1 MLQLTD
7 DIRISNRK
15 MKSILKSPEKTATAI
30 NLVYVLDNEP
40 GISRVKNKDEFY
52 YYFGKNKITETP
64 VLERIKKLAIPPAWE
79 NVWICCAEN
88 GHLQA
93 TGTDIKKRKQYKY
106 HGLWNSL
113 RNQTK
118 FYRLYEFG
126 KAIPA
131 IRKQIEHDLSLPGM
145 PVEKVLATVVSL
157 MQQTNIRIGNG
168 VYEKLYGS
176 FGLTTLKDKHV
187 RIEGSEIQFAFKG
200 KKGISHKIGIKN
212 KRLAKIVKNCRDI
225 PGKEL
230 FQYYDA
236 EGNRQSIDSGMVN
249 NYLKAISGQ
258 DFTAKDFRT
267 WAGTV
272 HAISAFKNI
281 CGSEVTTSSASASE
295 PLLETKTHIKKN
307 ITLML
312 DQVAE
317 NLGNTRTVCRKYY
330 VHPVII
336 ELYEKNALHPF
347 LQQLDKS
354 SRGLKKSDGG
364 MNTDLSAE
372 EKLLMSILG

>member
-30 NLVYVLDNEP
+30 HLVYVLDNEP

-52 YYFGKNKITETP
+52 YYFGKSKITETP

-79 NVWICCAEN
+79 NVWICQAEN

-131 IRKQIEHDLSLPGM
+131 IRKQIEHDLSLTGM

-187 RIEGSEIQFAFKG
+187 KIEGSEIQFAFKG

-236 EGNRQSIDSGMVN
+236 EGNRKSIDSGMVN

-281 CGSEVTTSSASASE
+281 CGSEVTTSSASTSE

-307 ITLML
+307 IILML

-354 SRGLKKSDGG
+354 SRVLKKSDGG